1 MGNMA
6 SYSIE
11 ELRGEKAYKDFYSPA
26 CYIAVDGV
34 NVMDQKLALGI
45 SDIEVDLSS
54 GYEASL
60 AVFWIYGCYDAD
72 RSCWKTGEL
81 KRFIVL
87 GSSVCI
93 AMGYASQV
101 RIVFRGFVARMNF
114 DMGVSGSMP
123 GVQVTCM
130 DAKGLM
136 MATGYS
142 RQIMKKIYYSEAVEE
157 ILSELKERVD
167 DAEIIRQ
174 VRVESTPDKLAMGG
188 QSGDKG
194 EKYKTIEMVN
204 ESDYEFV
211 VKAAKKFN
219 YEFFV
224 HGGVIFFRPA
234 RANTET
240 LMEIGPELV
249 RSISLE
255 YDMTGLVESLEVRGM
270 DVGRGKLLQAQWR
283 CSEKIS
289 HGYKAKKLLSGSR
302 RVYIDPTAFSKDDA
316 NHRLQYLAEDM
327 SYRLETLTATLTGL
341 PELVPGRFINLKDMG
356 EHIGGA
362 FYLVEVRHVMGK
374 DSYRTTIKGKG
385 KEIL

>member
-1 MGNMA
+1 MA

-11 ELRGEKAYKDFYSPA
+11 ELKGEQVYKDFYSPV

-34 NVMDQKLALGI
+34 NVMDQKLELGI

-60 AVFWIYGCYDAD
+60 AIFWIYGCYDAD
-72 RSCWKTGEL
+72 KTCWKTAEL
-81 KRFIVL
+81 KQFIVL

-142 RQIMKKIYYSEAVEE
+142 HQIMKKIYYSEAVEE
-157 ILSELKERVD
+157 ILSKLRERVD
-167 DAEIIRQ
+167 DEEIIQ
-174 VRVESTPDKLAMGG
+174 QIKVENTPDKQAKGG
-188 QSGDKG
+188 QSGDAG

-224 HGGVIFFRPA
+224 HGGVIYFRPA
-234 RANTET
+234 KANTET
-240 LMEIGPELV
+240 LMEIGPELIQ
-249 RSISLE
+249 SISLE
-255 YDMTGLVESLEVRGM
+255 YDMTGLVENLEVRGM
-270 DVGRGKLLQAQWR
+270 DVGKGKLLQSQWK

-289 HGYKAKKLLSGSR
+289 HGNRAKKLLSGSR
-302 RVYIDPTAFSKDDA
+302 RVYIDPTVFSKDDA
-316 NHRLQYLAEDM
+316 SCRLQYLAEDM
-327 SYRLETLTATLTGL
+327 SYRLETLTATMTGL
-341 PELVPGRFINLKDMG
+341 PELMPGRFINLKDMG
-356 EHIGGA
+356 ENIGGA
-362 FYLVEVRHVMGK
+362 FYLAEVRHVMGK
-374 DSYRTTIKGKG
+374 DSYKTTIKGKG